1 MAGPRV
7 DAVERTV
14 SCGQARAV
22 PNPLADPT
30 RKCNISYIL
39 TLWNPKDSG
48 LETLISIVGGVA
60 LLLWGVRMVRT
71 GATRSF
77 GAELRRMLALYAQS
91 RLTAFASGLAVTGPL
106 QSGTATPL
114 IIPTFAPQGL
124 TTSPAASP
132 IIICSDTATPPPLP
146 LPPS

>member
-1 MAGPRV
+1 MRISDWSSDVCSSDLNLLAERSV

-71 GATRSF
+71 GVTRSF
-77 GAELRRMLALYAQS
+77 GAADRKS
-91 RLTAFASGLAVTGPL
+91 TRLNS
-106 QSGTATPL
+106 SH
-114 IIPTFAPQGL
+114 
-124 TTSPAASP
+124 
-132 IIICSDTATPPPLP
+132 
-146 LPPS
+146 

>member
-39 TLWNPKDSG
+39 TLWNPKESG

-71 GATRSF
+71 GVTRSF
-77 GAELRRMLALYAQS
+77 GAERS
-91 RLTAFASGLAVTGPL
+91 EEHTSEL
-106 QSGTATPL
+106 QSLMRIAYAVFCLKKTK
-114 IIPTFAPQGL
+114 QNM
-124 TTSPAASP
+124 
-132 IIICSDTATPPPLP
+132 
-146 LPPS
+146 